1 MLVCIFPYFG
11 KSVQLLAL
19 EAFVMQ
25 FIVSGKNIHL
35 SAALKDYAE
44 KKLSAIK
51 KYFDHIIEVDVT
63 LSVDEVKDQTRSK
76 VCEVTVWANGIVLR
90 GKKASED
97 LYASID
103 IVADKIERQ
112 VKKYKEKLK
121 QINRRQTSRDDRSA
135 THSVISLPGGVVETS
150 SEEEPQQR
158 SPKIVRSGTFAM
170 KPMFADEAAEQLEL
184 LRQGF
189 YVFSNAETNQINVI
203 YKRSDGNFGL
213 IEPEF

>member
-1 MLVCIFPYFG
+1 
-11 KSVQLLAL
+11 
-19 EAFVMQ
+19 MQ

-35 SAALKDYAE
+35 SPALKEYAE
-44 KKLSAIK
+44 KKLSSIK

-63 LSVDEVKDQTRSK
+63 LSVDEVRDSTRSK
-76 VCEVTVWANGIVLR
+76 VCEVTLWANGIVLR

-103 IVADKIERQ
+103 LVADKIERQ

-121 QINRRQTSRDDRSA
+121 ERPRRDTGRDDRTA
-135 THSVISLPGGVVETS
+135 IHKVFSLPELVSRKDKET
-150 SEEEPQQR
+150 EEEADDVATGR
-158 SPKIVRSGTFAM
+158 TPKIVRTGTFAM
-170 KPMFADEAAEQLEL
+170 KPMFADEAAEQLDL
-184 LRQGF
+184 LKQGF

-203 YKRSDGNFGL
+203 YKRTDGNFGL

>member
-1 MLVCIFPYFG
+1 M
-11 KSVQLLAL
+11 QL
-19 EAFVMQ
+19 
-25 FIVSGKNIHL
+25 IVSGKNIHL
-35 SAALKDYAE
+35 SPALKDYAE

-112 VKKYKEKLK
+112 MKKYKEKLK
-121 QINRRQTSRDDRSA
+121 EMPRRRNSGRDDRSA
-135 THSVISLPGGVVETS
+135 VHKVISLPEFS
-150 SEEEPQQR
+150 KEKEEEADPETAR
-158 SPKIVRSGTFAM
+158 RAPKIVRSGTFAM
-170 KPMFADEAAEQLEL
+170 KPMFADEAAEQLEML
-184 LRQGF
+184 KQGF

>member
-1 MLVCIFPYFG
+1 MNIV
-11 KSVQLLAL
+11 
-19 EAFVMQ
+19 
-25 FIVSGKNIHL
+25 VSGKNIHL
-35 SAALKDYAE
+35 SNALKDYAE
-44 KKLSAIK
+44 KKLASIK

-63 LSVDEVKDQTRSK
+63 LSSDETQDTAQSK

-103 IVADKIERQ
+103 MVADKIERQ

-121 QINRRQTSRDDRSA
+121 DRPRRQANKDDDKA
-135 THSVISLPGGVVETS
+135 MMHKVISFENMPAREEGVAS
-150 SEEEPQQR
+150 NR

-170 KPMFADEAAEQLEL
+170 KPMFADEATEQLEL
-184 LRQGF
+184 LHQDF
-189 YVFSNAETNQINVI
+189 YVFSNAETNQVNVI